1 MVKNIITK
9 NKKGWMRLVEAFVA
23 IVLLTSVLLV
33 ITSAN
38 SSPRLNFQEEIYQM
52 QGAVLRD
59 IQLNESLRAEILNV
73 QIDAM
78 PLEWEDFE
86 SEAPK
91 VRERIIFLSP
101 KDLECS
107 AQICIINEPCVLSDA
122 DDKEVYAKSVV
133 ISANATRYSPRQ
145 LKMFCIR
152 E

>member
-1 MVKNIITK
+1 MVKEIKYK

-38 SSPRLNFQEEIYQM
+38 SSPKLNLQEEIYQM
-52 QGAVLRD
+52 EGAVLRD

-86 SEAPK
+86 SETPK
-91 VRERIIFLSP
+91 VRERIMFLAP
-101 KDLECS
+101 KDLECN
-107 AQICIINEPCVLSDA
+107 AKICIINEPCVLSDG

-145 LKMFCIR
+145 LKMFCVR